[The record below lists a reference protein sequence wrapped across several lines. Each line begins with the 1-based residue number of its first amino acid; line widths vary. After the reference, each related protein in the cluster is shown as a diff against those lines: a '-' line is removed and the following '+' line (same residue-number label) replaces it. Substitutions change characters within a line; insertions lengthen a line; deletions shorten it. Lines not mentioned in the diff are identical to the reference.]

1 MKQRNKLLTDYD
13 KERLQEMLLLLSMS
27 GKKYPDLEYELA
39 SADVISSGQI
49 DKDVITMNSRVRIA
63 DLGRKQEFICQIVF
77 PSDAEID
84 ENKISVLSPVGTALL
99 GCRVGDTIMTIVP
112 FGKRNL
118 KINDVLYQ
126 PEAAGHIYV

>member
-1 MKQRNKLLTDYD
+1 MMQRNKLLTDYD
-13 KERLQEMLLLLSMS
+13 KERLKEMLLLLSMS

-39 SADVISSGQI
+39 CADVVSSGQI
-49 DKDVITMNSRVRIA
+49 DRDVLTMNSTAHIF
-63 DLGRKQEFICQIVF
+63 DLGRKQEFIGQIVF
-77 PSDAEID
+77 PSDADID

-99 GCRVGDTIMTIVP
+99 GCRIGDTIMTIVP

-118 KINDVLYQ
+118 KINEILYQ